1 MIKMDRVTKKYNDV
15 IAVNNVNLEIK
26 KGEIFGIIGYSGAG
40 KSTLLRCLNLLERPT
55 EGQVLID
62 EKDMTALSD
71 KQVRMER
78 QKTGMIFQHF
88 HLISS
93 KRVSENVAFSLK
105 AAGKSNDEI
114 EKRVP
119 ELLEMVGLSDRADH
133 YPAQLSGGQ
142 KQRVGIAR
150 ALANEPKVLLCDEA
164 TSALDPTTTASILNL
179 LKKINDTLGITIV
192 LITHEMEVVQQ
203 ICHRIAVMEAGEVVE
218 VGDVYDIFSNPQTA
232 LTKQFVQTVH
242 SLSLPDRLLVGRK
255 GPILHITFRGESAEE
270 SVISETIDKFDVSIN
285 ILHGKITYI
294 QDRPLGTL
302 VIEVIGGQAEVE
314 QVIAYIRKR
323 TNKLEVLVDVA

>member
-1 MIKMDRVTKKYNDV
+1 
-15 IAVNNVNLEIK
+15 
-26 KGEIFGIIGYSGAG
+26 
-40 KSTLLRCLNLLERPT
+40 
-55 EGQVLID
+55 
-62 EKDMTALSD
+62 MTALSD

-119 ELLEMVGLSDRADH
+119 ELLEMVGLTDRADH

-150 ALANEPKVLLCDEA
+150 ALANDPKVLLCDEA
-164 TSALDPTTTASILNL
+164 TSALDPSTTASILNL
-179 LKKINDTLGITIV
+179 LKTINEELGITIV
-192 LITHEMEVVQQ
+192 LITHEMEVIQQ
-203 ICHRIAVMEAGEVVE
+203 ICHRIAVMEDGQVVE
-218 VGDVYDIFSNPQTA
+218 VGNVYDIFSNPQEP

-242 SLSLPDRLLVGRK
+242 SLTLPERLLTGRR
-255 GPILHITFRGESAEE
+255 GPIIQITFRGASAEQSIIAE
-270 SVISETIDKFDVSIN
+270 TLDQFNVSVN
-285 ILHGKITYI
+285 ILRSEEHTSEL
-294 QDRPLGTL
+294 QS
-302 VIEVIGGQAEVE
+302 
-314 QVIAYIRKR
+314 
-323 TNKLEVLVDVA
+323 